1 MTFRFL
7 PLAVAVAVAF
17 LAPAYAETTADRW
30 DLSEIYPSVA
40 AWNADAGK
48 VDAQLKEF
56 AGCKGHLGDSVV
68 RFKRCLDLQ
77 ADLTKRY
84 YRLAVYSG
92 EQAAE
97 DTGNAAYLE
106 LDQKSDLLGNRVTEG
121 TAFVDPELLH
131 IGKKR
136 IDRFLAN
143 DRSLSIYRFPLDQTL
158 RNAPHTLS
166 DEGEALVAKFGLMDN
181 AGQSAYTLLTNADI
195 PWPKVKLS
203 TGEEVTL
210 DASAYTK
217 YRELPN
223 RDDRKKVMDA
233 FFATFKTYER
243 TIGVD
248 LYSQLKQNTVY
259 AKVRKYPDSI
269 TQSLDRHN
277 VPVKVFDELIAQ
289 TNANLPTLH
298 RYFRL
303 RAKMLGVAQLHYY
316 DIYPPLVH
324 SDIKLPFEVGRKLV
338 LEAVA
343 PLGKDYVDALAYGF
357 DHRWMDTYPRP
368 HKLSGAHMDGYAYDV
383 HPYVLMNYNDD
394 YESVTTVAHE
404 WGHAMHSYFANK
416 AQPFVTSNYA
426 TFIAEI
432 ASTFNEELLLQRVL
446 KTAKSDDE
454 RLYYLGYALE
464 QLRGTYFRQAMFAE
478 FERNIH
484 ARADKGEPLTGD
496 ALTKTYCEILK
507 RYHGAS
513 EGVVDI
519 DDAYCVEW
527 AYIPHFYRSFYV
539 YQYATSIAASA
550 LFAQRVAANE
560 PGALARYLDLLKA
573 GGSGYPYELVK
584 KAGVDLATPAPYQAL
599 AARMNSIMDEIEAI
613 LAKHK
618 K

>member
-7 PLAVAVAVAF
+7 PLVVAVAVAF
-17 LAPAYAETTADRW
+17 LAPAYGETTADRW

-48 VDAQLKEF
+48 VDAQLREL
-56 AGCKGHLGDSVV
+56 AGCKGHLGDSVA

-84 YRLAVYSG
+84 YRLAAYAG

-106 LDQKSDLLGNRVTEG
+106 LDQKGDLLGNRVTEG

-136 IDRFLAN
+136 IDQFLAK

-203 TGEEVTL
+203 TGEEVTI

-233 FFATFKTYER
+233 FFGTFKTYER

-303 RAKMLGVAQLHYY
+303 RAKMLGVPQLHYY

-324 SDIKLPFEVGRKLV
+324 SDIKLPFDVGRKIV

-343 PLGKDYVDALAYGF
+343 PLGKDYVDALAYGL

-404 WGHAMHSYFANK
+404 WGHAMHSYLANK

-426 TFIAEI
+426 IFTGEI

-478 FERNIH
+478 FERAIH
-484 ARADKGEPLTGD
+484 ARADKGEPLTGE

-527 AYIPHFYRSFYV
+527 AYIPHFYNSFYV

-550 LFAQRVAANE
+550 LFAERVGRGE
-560 PGALARYLDLLKA
+560 PGALPRYLDLLKA
-573 GGSGYPYELVK
+573 GGSGYPYDLVK

-599 AARMNSIMDEIEAI
+599 VARMNSIMDEIESI
-613 LAKHK
+613 LARQK